1 MTLIF
6 DGHLDLAM
14 NALGYERD
22 QRLLVAQLR
31 QREARWTASEPGL
44 CTTSVEQMRRSGV
57 PMCLSTVIARARQTT
72 ATQPGTRFSLDMPT
86 QDMAYAVAQ
95 GQLAYYRALERQG
108 FVRVITS
115 ATQLAKHWEQWL
127 LPAGAE
133 LPPVGVIV
141 TMEGADPIVEPREL
155 NEWWLQGLRTLML
168 AHIGPAV
175 YAGGTPTKTFPGDSS
190 ISLPGRELIKEMMAL
205 KMTLDLTHL
214 CDRSFFEAL
223 ELFQGPVY
231 ASHSNCRALANT
243 PRQLSDRQI
252 KLILERDG
260 VVGVALHNGMLRLGA
275 TGEKMLRRDVGLEAA
290 AQHIDHICQIAG
302 DAAHAALGTDL
313 DGGFGAED
321 SPHDLD
327 TVADLPRVGESLKS
341 RGYGDGDV
349 AAILH
354 GNWLKFWMKH
364 LPEK

>member
-22 QRLLVAQLR
+22 QRATVAQLR
-31 QREARWTASEPGL
+31 QRVARWTASEPGL
-44 CTTSVEQMRRSGV
+44 CTTSIEQMRRSGV
-57 PMCLSTVIARARQTT
+57 PVCLSTVIARARQTS
-72 ATQPGTRFSLDMPT
+72 ATQPGVRFNLDMPT

-108 FVRVITS
+108 FVRVLTS
-115 ATQLAKHWEQWL
+115 STQLAQHWEQWL
-127 LPAGAE
+127 LPAGAT
-133 LPPVGVIV
+133 LPPAGVIV

-155 NEWWLQGLRTLML
+155 HEWWLQGLRTLML

-175 YAGGTPTKTFPGDSS
+175 YAGGTPTKTFPADGS
-190 ISLPGRELIKEMMAL
+190 ISLPGRELLKEMTAL
-205 KMTLDLTHL
+205 KMALDLTHL
-214 CDRSFFEAL
+214 SERSFFEAL
-223 ELFQGPVY
+223 DLFDGPVY

-252 KLILERDG
+252 RLILEREG
-260 VVGVALHNGMLRLGA
+260 VIGIALHIGMLRLGA
-275 TGEKMLRRDVGLEAA
+275 TGEKSPRGEVGLEAA
-290 AQHIDHICQIAG
+290 AQHIDHICQLAG

-313 DGGFGAED
+313 DGGFGVED
-321 SPHDLD
+321 CPHDLD
-327 TVADLPRVGESLKS
+327 TVADLQRLGDALKS
-341 RGYGDGDV
+341 RGYGDRDV

-354 GNWLKFWMKH
+354 GNWLKFWMKC